1 MKRYKVLGNR
11 NNEGYRHGVDEIECL
26 QGKWVKYEDVKA
38 ILETNER
45 LVNRGKALV
54 GDQTLYDTDFGRVTG
69 TKRP

>member
-1 MKRYKVLGNR
+1 MKRYTILGSTDI
-11 NNEGYRHGVDEIECL
+11 EGWRHGVEEIENL